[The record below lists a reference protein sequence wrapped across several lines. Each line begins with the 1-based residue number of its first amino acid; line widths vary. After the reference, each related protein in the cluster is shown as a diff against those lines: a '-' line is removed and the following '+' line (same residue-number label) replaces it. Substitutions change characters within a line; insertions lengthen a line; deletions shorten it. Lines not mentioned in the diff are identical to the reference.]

1 MFRVQTNAPV
11 DDSALMSA
19 ADYANYLAEEAK

>member
-1 MFRVQTNAPV
+1 MFRVQTSAPI
-11 DDSALMSA
+11 DDAALMSA